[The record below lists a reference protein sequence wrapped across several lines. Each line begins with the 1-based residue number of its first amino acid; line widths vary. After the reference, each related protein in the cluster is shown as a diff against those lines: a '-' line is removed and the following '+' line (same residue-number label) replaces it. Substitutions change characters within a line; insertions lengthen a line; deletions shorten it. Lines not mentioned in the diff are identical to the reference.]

1 MDELRDVFA
10 LFANKGLH
18 GTHHGTLSIS
28 TKDLGTVI
36 RNLDQNPSEA
46 EIQDW
51 VKEVDPDGTGS
62 IGFDEFANL
71 MSKIYKNSDTE
82 EELLE
87 AFKVFDRDGNGL
99 IDAAELKYVLT
110 NLGEKLTDEEV
121 DEMIEKVDIDGDG
134 MINYKE
140 FADAMMITGGSF
152 MGL

>member
-18 GTHHGTLSIS
+18 GTLSIS

-36 RNLDQNPSEA
+36 RSLDQNPSEA

-51 VKEVDPDGTGS
+51 VKEVDPDGTES
-62 IGFDEFANL
+62 IGFDEFVNL
-71 MSKIYKNSDTE
+71 MSKIYKNTDTE

-99 IDAAELKYVLT
+99 IDPAELKYVLT

-121 DEMIEKVDIDGDG
+121 DEMIREADIDGDG
-134 MINYKE
+134 QINYEE
-140 FADAMMITGGSF
+140 FVKVMMAK
-152 MGL
+152 

>member
-121 DEMIEKVDIDGDG
+121 DEMLREADIDGDG
-134 MINYKE
+134 QINYEE
-140 FADAMMITGGSF
+140 FVKMMMSK
-152 MGL
+152 

>member
-18 GTHHGTLSIS
+18 GTHHGTLS

-36 RNLDQNPSEA
+36 RSLDQNPSEA

-51 VKEVDPDGTGS
+51 AKEVDPDGTGS
-62 IGFDEFANL
+62 IGFDEFVNL
-71 MSKIYKNSDTE
+71 MSKIYKNTDTE
-82 EELLE
+82 EEILE

-110 NLGEKLTDEEV
+110 NLGEKLMDEEV
-121 DEMIEKVDIDGDG
+121 DEMFEKVDLNGDG
-134 MINYKE
+134 MISYKE
-140 FADAMMITGGSF
+140 FAYTMMITGGGGF
-152 MGL
+152 IGL